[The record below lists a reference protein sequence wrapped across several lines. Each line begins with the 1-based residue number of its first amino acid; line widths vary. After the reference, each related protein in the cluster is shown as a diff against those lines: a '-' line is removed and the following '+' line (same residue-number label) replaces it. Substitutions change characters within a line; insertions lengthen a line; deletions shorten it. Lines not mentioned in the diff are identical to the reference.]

1 MLVEDDPTNLK
12 LLTYILRPCGY
23 QLYTAKGGN
32 QALEIVEKHR
42 PDLILLDIRLPDIDG
57 FQVFKK
63 LKAQEETKGIPIIFV
78 SALAQKKYRVKGLS
92 LGAADYIVKPYMKE
106 DIIVSIKEILKLR
119 KLENVQ

>member
-1 MLVEDDPTNLK
+1 LLVEDDPTNLK